1 MRSRDFSGGLHP
13 AVILWMAVGWLG
25 FAVLPWFGIEDGF
38 FGFSWLFKGYPLD
51 SKFAPALVLNLKG
64 EKLWLAPL
72 GALLAAPLLLW
83 GRKKSDPLFSTL
95 LIAIGA
101 AGFAWLLFQGFAIGL
116 RGWQFGWLQNLF
128 GDLGDRQFGMGYGA
142 LLVGLAFLFLF
153 SLGVAGRGAVGG
165 DVFVVST
172 IAFVVAAVGLFIF
185 MPILQMLANAL
196 MTADGSYSLGT
207 FLGKLFSARL
217 WGLDCLAGGSRCG
230 VAWNS
235 LLLAVLVGILTT
247 VLGLMFALVVTRTG
261 FRHGKFLRALTVLPI
276 ITPPF
281 VIGLAIVLLFGLSG
295 AVTQTVADIFGLQP
309 TRWVYGLPGLL
320 IAQLLAFTPI
330 AFLVLIGVV
339 EGVSPSM
346 EEAAQTLRANR
357 WQTFWT
363 VSLPLM
369 RPGLANAFLLG
380 FIESMADFGNP
391 LVLGGNFDVLSTEIF
406 FAIVGAQNDEAQAA
420 ILALVLLAFTLVA
433 FYAQRFWLG
442 KKSYTTLSG
451 KGDAGVHPQL
461 PAGLRRAVFAV
472 AGFWALFTILVYATI
487 FYGSF
492 VKLWG
497 VDHSLT
503 FAHYIKAFSVGWNE
517 FGIHWKGSAWSSFW
531 TTMMIALISAP
542 LTAAI
547 GLLTAY
553 LLVRQNFSGKNAF
566 EFGTM
571 LSFAIPGTVI
581 GVSYVIAFNVP
592 PIELTGTGIILVLSF
607 IFRNMPVGVRA
618 GVASMSQIDRSL
630 DESSLT
636 LGANSWQTF
645 RKVVLPLLRPAIL
658 AALVYSFVR
667 AMTAIS
673 AVIFLVSARYDMS
686 TSYIVGRVEN
696 NEYGI
701 AIAYSAVL
709 IGVMLAV
716 VGLMQL
722 LVGRRNIGRRGQ
734 HGDPQSGGWRSNV
747 SLPGTGRNQPAFSG
761 GG

>member
-1 MRSRDFSGGLHP
+1 MLHP
-13 AVILWMAVGWLG
+13 TVVLWTAVGLLG
-25 FAVLPWFGIEDGF
+25 YALLPWYGIDGNF
-38 FGFSWLFKGYPLD
+38 FTLGWLFGGYPF
-51 SKFAPALVLNLKG
+51 KEGAVPALFLNLRG

-72 GALLAAPLLLW
+72 GALLLLPLALI
-83 GRKKSDPLFSTL
+83 GRRKSEPFFGYL
-95 LIAIGA
+95 LIAVGIAGGA
-101 AGFAWLLFQGFAIGL
+101 WFLFQGFAVGL
-116 RGWQFGWLQNLF
+116 RGFQWEWLIPLF
-128 GDLGDRQFGMGYGA
+128 GELGDRQFGMGWGA
-142 LLVGLAFLFLF
+142 MLTGVAFLFLF
-153 SLGVAGRGAVGG
+153 SLGLAARGAVGG
-165 DVFVVST
+165 DEFVVGA
-172 IAFVVAAVGLFIF
+172 IIFVVAVVGIFIF
-185 MPILQMLANAL
+185 LPIFQMLLSAVV
-196 MTADGSYSLGT
+196 TQDGEYSLSVFFT
-207 FLGKLFSARL
+207 KFFSQRL
-217 WGLDCLAGGSRCG
+217 WGLGCVMGGPRCG

-235 LLLAVLVGILTT
+235 LFLAVLVGIITT
-247 VLGLMFALVVTRTG
+247 VLGLVFALVVTRSG
-261 FRHGKFLRALTVLPI
+261 FRYGATLRALTVLPI

-281 VIGLAIVLLFGLSG
+281 VIGLAIILLFGMSG
-295 AVTQTVADIFGLQP
+295 IVTQGLAELLGVQP

-320 IAQLLAFTPI
+320 IAQTLAFTPI
-330 AFLVLIGVV
+330 AFLVMIGVV

-346 EEAAQTLRANR
+346 EEAAQTLRASR
-357 WQTFWT
+357 WQTFVT

-406 FAIVGAQNDEAQAA
+406 FAIVGAQYDQAQAA
-420 ILALVLLAFTLVA
+420 ILAIVLLFFTLSA

-442 KKSYTTLSG
+442 KKSYTTVSG
-451 KGDAGVHPQL
+451 KGDAGVHPLL
-461 PAGLRRAVFAV
+461 PSGLRNTVFSV
-472 AGFWALFTILVYATI
+472 AAFWTLFTLAIYATI

-492 VKLWG
+492 VRLWG
-497 VDHSLT
+497 VDFTLT
-503 FAHYIKAFSVGWNE
+503 FHHYVTAFSIAWTE
-517 FGIHWKGSAWSSFW
+517 FGIHWRGSAWSSFW
-531 TTMMIALISAP
+531 TTMQIALISAP

-547 GLLTAY
+547 GLLTAW
-553 LLVRQNFSGKNAF
+553 LLVRQSFAGKNAF

-571 LSFAIPGTVI
+571 LSFAIPGTII

-592 PIELTGTGIILVLSF
+592 PIELTGTGIILVISF

-645 RKVVLPLLRPAIL
+645 RKIILPLLRPAIL

-701 AIAYSAVL
+701 AIAYSTVL

-716 VGLMQL
+716 IGLMQL
-722 LVGRRNIGRRGQ
+722 AVGSRNIGRRTA
-734 HGDPQSGGWRSNV
+734 HDPQAAGWRSNV
-747 SLPGTGRNQPAFSG
+747 SLPERTQPVIAG

>member
-1 MRSRDFSGGLHP
+1 MRARKTRSALHP
-13 AVILWMAVGWLG
+13 TATLWTAVGLAG
-25 FAVLPWFGIEDGF
+25 YVLLPWYGLRDNF
-38 FGFSWLFKGYPLD
+38 FTFTWLLDGYPFDIDL
-51 SKFAPALVLNLKG
+51 APAFFLVLQGQKP
-64 EKLWLAPL
+64 WLAPIGL
-72 GALLAAPLLLW
+72 LLAFPLLLW
-83 GRKKSDPLFSTL
+83 RRGKSEPVFAGL

-101 AGFAWLLFQGFAIGL
+101 IGFGYFLLQGFGIGL
-116 RGWQFGWLQNLF
+116 GGWNWQWLTALF
-128 GDLGDRQFGMGYGA
+128 GELDDRQFGMGWGA
-142 LLVGLAFLFLF
+142 LLVGAAFLFL
-153 SLGVAGRGAVGG
+153 LTTGLAARGAVGG
-165 DVFVVST
+165 DEFVVGS
-172 IAFVVAAVGLFIF
+172 ISFVIIVVGLFIF
-185 MPILQMLANAL
+185 MPLVQMMASAL
-196 MTADGSYSLGT
+196 VTQEGEYSVSV
-207 FLGKLFSARL
+207 FFSKLFSERL
-217 WGLDCLAGGSRCG
+217 WGLGCVTGGPRCG

-235 LLLAVLVGILTT
+235 LLLAIVVGVLTT
-247 VLGLMFALVVTRTG
+247 VLGLVFALVVTRTG
-261 FRHGKFLRALTVLPI
+261 FRHGKLLRALTVLPI

-281 VIGLAIVLLFGLSG
+281 VIGLAIILLFGLSG
-295 AVTQTVADIFGLQP
+295 ILTQGAAALLGIQP
-309 TRWVYGLPGLL
+309 TRWVYGLSGLL
-320 IAQLLAFTPI
+320 IAQTLAFTPI
-330 AFLVLIGVV
+330 AFLVMIGVV

-357 WQTFWT
+357 WQTFVT

-406 FAIVGAQNDEAQAA
+406 FAIVGAQYDQAQAA
-420 ILALVLLAFTLVA
+420 ILGLVLLCFTLAA
-433 FYAQRFWLG
+433 FFAQRVWLG
-442 KKSYTTLSG
+442 SKSYTTVAG
-451 KGDAGVHPQL
+451 KGDAGVHPHL
-461 PAGLRRAVFAV
+461 PKAFRRVLYGIAGA
-472 AGFWALFTILVYATI
+472 WTLFTLLIYLTI

-497 VDHSLT
+497 VDFSLT
-503 FAHYIKAFSVGWNE
+503 LDHYVKAFAVGWTE
-517 FGIHWKGSAWSSFW
+517 FGFHWRGSAWSSFW
-531 TTMMIALISAP
+531 TTMKIALISAP

-553 LLVRQNFSGKNAF
+553 LLVRQNFAGKDAF

-618 GVASMSQIDRSL
+618 GVASMSQIDKSL

-636 LGANSWQTF
+636 LGASSFQTF
-645 RKVVLPLLRPAIL
+645 RKVVLPLLKPAII

-673 AVIFLVSARYDMS
+673 AVIFLVSAQYDLS

-701 AIAYSAVL
+701 AIAYSTVL

-716 VGLMQL
+716 IGLMQL
-722 LVGRRNIGRRGQ
+722 AVGRRNIGRRTQ
-734 HGDPQSGGWRSNV
+734 DDPQATGWRSNV
-747 SLPGTGRNQPAFSG
+747 SLPDSGRAAPAITG

>member
-1 MRSRDFSGGLHP
+1 
-13 AVILWMAVGWLG
+13 MAVGWLG
-25 FAVLPWFGIEDGF
+25 FAVLPWYGLDSNF
-38 FGFSWLFKGYPLD
+38 FTLSWLLDGYPFNGD
-51 SKFAPALVLNLKG
+51 VAPALFLILQG
-64 EKLWLAPL
+64 EKPWLAPM
-72 GALLAAPLLLW
+72 GVLLTAPFLLW
-83 GRKKSDPLFSTL
+83 GREKSDPLSGAL

-101 AGFAWLLFQGFAIGL
+101 AGFSWLLFQGFAIGL
-116 RGWQFGWLQNLF
+116 QGFQFDWLTTLF
-128 GDLGDRQFGMGYGA
+128 GELDDRQFGMGYGA
-142 LLVGLAFLFLF
+142 LLTAGAFLFLF
-153 SLGVAGRGAVGG
+153 TLGLAGRGAVGG
-165 DVFVVST
+165 DVFVVGS
-172 IAFVVAAVGLFIF
+172 IGFVVAVVSLFIF
-185 MPILQMLANAL
+185 MPIFQMLLSAL
-196 MTADGSYSLGT
+196 ITEEGSYSLAT
-207 FLGKLFSARL
+207 FFAKLFSHRL
-217 WGLDCLAGGSRCG
+217 WGLGCLAGGSRCG

-235 LLLAVLVGILTT
+235 LFLAVLVGILTT
-247 VLGLMFALVVTRTG
+247 LLGLIFALVVTRTG
-261 FRHGKFLRALTVLPI
+261 FRYGRLLRALTVLPI

-281 VIGLAIVLLFGLSG
+281 VIGLAIILLFGLSG
-295 AVTQTVADIFGLQP
+295 AVTQTFAELFGVQP

-320 IAQLLAFTPI
+320 IAQVLAFTPI

-357 WQTFWT
+357 WQTFRT

-406 FAIVGAQNDEAQAA
+406 FAIVGAQYDQAQAA
-420 ILALVLLAFTLVA
+420 ILALVLLFFTLSA

-442 KKSYTTLSG
+442 RKSYTTVSG
-451 KGDAGVHPQL
+451 KGDAGVHPHL
-461 PAGLRRAVFAV
+461 PNGLKYSVYAV
-472 AGFWALFTILVYATI
+472 AGAWAAFTIFVYATI

-503 FAHYIKAFSVGWNE
+503 FTHYVKSFAIGWNE
-517 FGIHWKGSAWSSFW
+517 FGIHWIGSAWSSFW
-531 TTMMIALISAP
+531 TTITISLISAP
-542 LTAAI
+542 LTAMI

-553 LLVRQNFSGKNAF
+553 LLVRQDFAGKEGF

-592 PIELTGTGIILVLSF
+592 PIELTGTGLILILSF

-645 RKVVLPLLRPAIL
+645 RNVVLPLLRPAIL

-696 NEYGI
+696 NEYGV
-701 AIAYSAVL
+701 AIAYSSVL
-709 IGVMLAV
+709 IAVMLV
-716 VGLMQL
+716 VIGLMQL
-722 LVGRRNIGRRGQ
+722 AVGSRKLGRRGRE
-734 HGDPQSGGWRSNV
+734 DPQSAGWRSNV
-747 SLPGTGRNQPAFSG
+747 SLPARQQPAFTG